1 MKKDQLF
8 RYCTGGFS
16 LVACKGKDSGENED
30 MNTNDTTSTM
40 VEPGASDNIGGAT
53 TTDEVFNQSSDDE
66 LFGASRMILEV
77 GCNEVNQCIMKK
89 LLLLQELFFECTF

>member
-1 MKKDQLF
+1 MKKISYFAIALAF
-8 RYCTGGFS
+8 TS

-40 VEPGASDNIGGAT
+40 VEPGASDNMSGAT

-66 LFGASRMILEV
+66 LFGTDLDDSEV
-77 GCNEVNQCIMKK
+77 EDATK
-89 LLLLQELFFECTF
+89 